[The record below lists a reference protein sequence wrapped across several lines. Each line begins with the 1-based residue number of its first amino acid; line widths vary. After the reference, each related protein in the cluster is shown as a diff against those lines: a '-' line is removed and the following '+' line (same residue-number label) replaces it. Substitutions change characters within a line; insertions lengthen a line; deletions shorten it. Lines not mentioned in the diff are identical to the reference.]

1 MFEKLLNLVRK
12 KEFNYNYLVDI
23 HSHLIPGIDDG
34 AQNMSESIAL
44 ITKLKELGFK
54 KLITTPHIMSDKYPN
69 NSEIITNGLK
79 KLKKELVKRNI
90 DIEMEVAS
98 EYFLDKHFLNL
109 LKQRDLLTFGN
120 NYLLFE
126 LSYTSKPIFLE
137 SAIFEMIS
145 AGYKPVLAHPERYIF
160 LHKNFE
166 EYKWLKRKGLLFQ
179 INLNSF
185 SGYYSK
191 DVQKIANRLAEEGL
205 IDFIGSDTHKE
216 RQLNHLQKNL
226 NSHKVME
233 KIFKNNTILNES
245 LL

>member
-79 KLKKELVKRNI
+79 KLKKELVKRDI
-90 DIEMEVAS
+90 DIDIEVAS

-120 NYLLFE
+120 NYVLFE

>member
-79 KLKKELVKRNI
+79 KLKKELVKRDI
-90 DIEMEVAS
+90 DIDMEVAS

-120 NYLLFE
+120 NYVLFE

-226 NSHKVME
+226 SSHKVME